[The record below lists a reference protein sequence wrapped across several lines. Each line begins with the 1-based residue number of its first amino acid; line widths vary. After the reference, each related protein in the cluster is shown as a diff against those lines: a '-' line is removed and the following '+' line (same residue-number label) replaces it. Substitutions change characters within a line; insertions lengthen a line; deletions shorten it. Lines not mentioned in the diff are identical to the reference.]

1 MKKRVNIY
9 TLLLV
14 LVTCFSLGLNEV
26 NAENVAHYFDVYKCP
41 VSSDDYEAEAE
52 DCLLAYENG
61 ELDSYHIANNGNLS
75 LHGDAE
81 GQYKNLIL
89 VIGKLNVK
97 NNEIRSFNTTWNWDP
112 NVLSLVY
119 SEGYS
124 DGHVYD
130 ASPFNLPCYIDRRGN
145 KEPKWTTTVNF
156 MRYSAEG
163 VGVLLAANASN
174 DNAYDIKTSNTEGG
188 VVEYFKELFLV
199 NPEAEVGTYTNII
212 MNSSDKQFA
221 EATDANLEAVDYD
234 VNNYRLKIYGTEE
247 NDATLG
253 TLTVSEN
260 STSETPYTL
269 TPEFEAAQSTN
280 VDYRVVIPYDI
291 TSVYVAG
298 TANSI
303 HAKSINGELGTTF
316 NVTYS
321 DLQVGVNEKT
331 IVVSAANGDTLTY
344 TLVIYRLSND
354 ATLKTFALNDTDITF
369 NETVDLNNTK
379 AYTATVPYR
388 IGHTTINAETNY
400 EGAYIGVDEESTIIS
415 QDWEIDPD
423 VLGSTT
429 TRVVRVYSENC
440 KYDYINL
447 NGNTSDKCQTNTYS
461 IALTREPA
469 STDSSLKTISV
480 VANEQLKTLNKSNYT
495 VGGQTYDLYEV
506 TDNIANAIDKVTIN
520 VSANDEFANVISGTG
535 EVSINVGDNYLPV
548 VIKAEDNSTT
558 TYYVYVHRLN
568 NNARLSALNVT
579 SNPVGTFAPGFDP
592 NYTNYYTYTYDAT
605 VSNVTITAVTSDQ
618 TYGKVAINDVTS
630 GTTVTP
636 NEATP
641 KTQTQ
646 TFNVSS
652 SDVNIVVTAEDGTV
666 NTYILYLTR
675 TKSSN
680 SYLAQLKLQ
689 ETALN
694 ELFTTKK
701 TDYTSSIDGEYDTVT
716 LQARPSVVYSN
727 IISVKLN
734 NVEVPFTA
742 DPQTKA
748 IEVALIGLQFPS
760 QARPTNTI
768 QVTVQSESQDERTYT
783 IELTR
788 DLYKI
793 ATLESL
799 SVPGYAFNEPFNP
812 DDLNY
817 TTSQNVPYATT
828 SVDVNGMITNE
839 YSTVKFYDD
848 NDQEITPTIDS
859 LDSKKFSGNIPLH
872 TGENT
877 IKVKVYAHNTA
888 EEYAKTYTIKLNR
901 TKNTNTSITSI
912 LVNGS
917 SNTPTLNP
925 GDGKWYVIVPNSKKE
940 LLPTDV
946 TVVKSDQNATVTKS
960 PKIELSTKQDNE
972 YKFTVTAEDGESS
985 REYTLV
991 VTRTKSRE
999 NALTGVEIYSSSD
1012 GENYLYQDSCVPVN
1026 GTCKVTVS
1034 SNTTHFKF
1042 KTVISEEATIS
1053 PSDDTVYE
1061 MPPSESTMT
1070 KPLSVTAED
1079 TTVANYSIVVERGLS
1094 SNARLS
1100 DIKINGVT
1108 VENFDPEEKHYY
1120 ITYPHAIAQAQV
1132 SATVEDTGKA
1142 TIYRAK
1148 YNGHTVDGILS
1159 NPFDLQC
1166 GQENEIIIDVQA
1178 ENPDVTRSYYLHI
1191 TREFNKDADL
1201 TNILLD
1207 DVGVASFTPSNSSY
1221 AASDVDY
1228 EKTSIKVT
1236 PLLSDTEHGSFT
1248 ITSVDPTTKEV
1259 LYSAD
1264 SWGNITLNT
1273 GDNEIVIAVQAH
1285 DPTIKKNYRVYIKRK
1300 LNSNINITKVK
1311 VAGVEATKEENN
1323 IYSVTVPNN
1332 VDVAN
1337 QENVLFEFAPGVME
1351 SDPDPTYEVTSK
1363 NLLTTVVSNAV
1374 TVVVT
1379 APDGVT
1385 DEIITVNVTREKSNK
1400 ASLHELTLTS
1410 GGELGTFNP
1419 LFVPDDESKDTIEYE
1434 VTVPKNNDYFTI
1446 GYSLTD
1452 KEHITDE
1459 KAVVTCELNDE
1470 VVECSEQMGI
1480 DAISGLAVVKINVTS
1495 EDETF
1500 TRTYVITLA
1509 RQKSSDTTLK
1519 KLVIRNYAGE
1529 QEEIPQ
1535 EIIDGVVNVHAPA
1548 NVNDVTI
1555 EIVPNSPYAAVE
1567 KILMN
1572 SQGVTFNE
1580 SLDHLT
1586 YGAILND
1593 LSYDAYPE
1601 GLNIVIITV
1610 IAEDGSKEDHPILLY
1625 RNYNNDTTLK
1635 SYKVDNE
1642 EQISNFENTATR
1654 LYEYRY
1660 NNVEYNKTYIEII
1673 NETTDSYAEYSISGG
1688 ESIENIENGH
1698 KVNLKTGSNAIVT
1711 TVTAQDGTVGYYY
1724 FYVTRRKNND
1734 TSFSSI
1740 YISDKKASCNLTTR
1754 ICTVVVPNETYEVN
1768 NDNVRVEF
1776 YPTAADYDE
1785 EAKYSVQ
1792 STVLNEGIITNVM
1805 MTVTAE
1811 DGTVKDY
1818 IIKVT
1823 RAPSDISTADNIVV
1837 TTDVDKNG
1845 SFTPAFKKDILEYT
1859 VGIDST
1865 ADEFTIVVDKTNENA
1880 VVTGDGTYSF
1890 TNDDPDDDEK
1900 IVIPIHITSQSGL
1913 TETEYTLT
1921 IVRGLNTIAT
1931 LGNLKVFDDDEKT
1944 NEYTLT
1950 PEFVADNVT
1959 KVDYEMNVAGDVE
1972 NVYLN
1977 TSVTNQSRATISSI
1991 KVNGSTIT
1999 DDTKINSYEGYVGL
2013 VSNTANLVLITV
2025 LSEDTYSSTVYR
2037 LTINR
2042 AANNDN
2048 KLSSLKVKG
2057 IEYINQNDVGYE
2069 NSMYLDENG
2078 DYRVDGIIIPNFRS
2092 SIDVSAIKNDVN
2104 ATFNTK
2110 LKIENGSE
2118 STVQLGDINIPVGRN
2133 EITITVTAED
2143 GTSIQK
2149 YIVEVTREPSSDASA
2164 TYVMFYDQLYTIQED
2179 VYDYYYVVTDPSLKE
2194 INDSDVTVT
2203 TASSGATV
2211 EKPGKVEIVTSA
2223 NNPAH
2228 YTYYATTYT
2237 FKVIAEDKSTE
2248 KEYTF
2253 NIHKD
2258 YSSNANLKAVNLS
2271 KGTVS
2276 PKFNPSV
2283 ASYTITLP
2291 YGTSTFEV
2299 EGIPEEE
2306 TTKVVGNTIYN
2317 YEDNLV
2323 IQLKTTAEDNET
2335 TQTYKFA
2342 VIMAESTDAY
2352 LNSLS
2357 VVSYSFEQTFKKTL
2371 FNYNMEDISF
2381 GTTHL
2386 SVAYTKS
2393 NSAAT
2398 VVCDMDGTVD
2408 NCEAM
2413 EVPQTVGTHRITV
2426 KVTAEDAVTTKTYTI
2441 DFDVIPSANAYLLD
2455 LTATDSEG
2463 KTLPFGFS
2471 RAIYSG
2477 YVITVPYTT
2486 EEVTF
2491 EAIATS
2497 EYATLEIG
2505 TSNSNGASQEPINY
2519 YQYEFTFENLV
2530 VGQNIVYVKVIP
2542 QDPNAQ
2548 SKTYTVIIN
2557 RAKREASKVTTLS
2570 SLEVLDPK
2578 GNAYTIDPAFTLDND
2593 TYDIGTIPY
2602 LDSTATVNVT
2612 PTDTNANIHYLVNG
2626 IVQPT
2631 NNVTVPITTG
2641 NGYIQIIVIAEDGET
2656 TQTYTINYKKE
2667 ASDNWKLSDLYV
2679 SNQSFAFNPN
2689 IQDHRFTY
2697 GFDVTSA
2704 VISFKP
2710 QVDGTSIKIGQM
2722 KYNAPINQLQTYTV
2736 PYLNVGENEIMIEC
2750 TAEDG
2755 TPGYYRIIIE
2765 REASDQVITS
2775 EEYGHQITTPTDGTV
2790 GLVLDVARGTTGGV
2804 FKTQLDNDDSLIK
2817 IFDRLDNDEIPDG
2830 DPLGTGMIAKLII
2843 NKNEA
2848 DRKLLVVPG
2857 DTNGDTEVDIYDLLA
2872 IVDHILESTLLE
2884 GPYYEAGDYD
2894 RTEEVDIY
2902 DLLSVVDVIINS

>member
-1 MKKRVNIY
+1 MKKTVKIY
-9 TLLLV
+9 TLLLL
-14 LVTCFSLGLNEV
+14 LVTCFSLGLKEV
-26 NAENVAHYFDVYKCP
+26 NAENVMHYFEVYKCP
-41 VSSDDYEAEAE
+41 VESDDYEYEARQ
-52 DCLLAYENG
+52 CNTKYNHN
-61 ELDSYHIANNGNLS
+61 ELDSYKIGNNGNLS
-75 LHGDAE
+75 LYGDSN
-81 GQYKNLIL
+81 GLYKNIIL
-89 VIGKLNVK
+89 VVGKIDVK
-97 NNEIRSFNTTWNWDP
+97 DNSIRSFNTTWNWDSS
-112 NVLSLVY
+112 VLSLIASSRPTY
-119 SEGYS
+119 T
-124 DGHVYD
+124 DGHVYGSSTFD
-130 ASPFNLPCYIDRRGN
+130 FPYEYDEDEDEKIS
-145 KEPKWTTTVNF
+145 KWTPTVNF
-156 MRYSAEG
+156 MRYAENG
-163 VGVLLAANASN
+163 TGIFLGANSST
-174 DNAYDIKTSNTEGG
+174 DPRYDLKQSNTDGG
-188 VVEYFKELFLV
+188 VVSYFREYFLV

-212 MNSSDKQFA
+212 MNAADKQFA
-221 EATDANLEAVDYD
+221 EATNTDLEAVDYD
-234 VNNYRLKIYGTEE
+234 TTNFRLKIYGTEE

-253 TLTVSEN
+253 NLTVSETSS
-260 STSETPYTL
+260 STTPYTMS
-269 TPEFEAAQSTN
+269 PAFEAGQSTTTE
-280 VDYRVVIPYDI
+280 YRVVVPNDI

-298 TANSI
+298 SANSI
-303 HAKSINGELGTTF
+303 HYKSITGVNT
-316 NVTYS
+316 TYS
-321 DLQVGVNEKT
+321 DLAVGANEET
-331 IVVSAANGDTLTY
+331 IAVTAANGDTLEY
-344 TLVIYRLSND
+344 TLTIYRLSND
-354 ATLKTFALNDTDITF
+354 ATLKTFTLTDADISF
-369 NETVDLNNTK
+369 NETVELDSTT

-388 IGHTTINAETNY
+388 TGHTTINAETNY
-400 EGAYIGVDEESTIIS
+400 SGAFIGADEDAITLTQEW
-415 QDWEIDPD
+415 DIDSN

-429 TRVVRVYSENC
+429 TRTVRVYSESC
-440 KYDYINL
+440 KYDYIGL
-447 NGNTSDKCQTNTYS
+447 NGNTNDKCQSNTYS

-469 STDSSLKTISV
+469 STDSSLNTISV
-480 VANEQLKTLNKSNYT
+480 VANEQLQTLNKTTYT
-495 VGGQTYDLYEV
+495 VGGKTYDLYEV

-520 VSANDEFANVISGTG
+520 ASAVDPYARVTSGTG
-535 EVSINVGDNYLPV
+535 EISIEVGDNYLPV
-548 VIKAEDNSTT
+548 VITAEDNSIT

-568 NNARLSALNVT
+568 NNAKLSGLNVT

-605 VSNVTITAVTSDQ
+605 VSNVTITANTADQ
-618 TYGKVAINDVTS
+618 TYGKVAINDVTT
-630 GTTVTP
+630 GTTLTP
-636 NEATP
+636 NAATL

-652 SDVNIVVTAEDGTV
+652 SDVNVVVTAEDGTV

-680 SYLAQLKLQ
+680 SYLAQLKLN
-689 ETALN
+689 ETAFN

-701 TDYTSSIDGEYDTVT
+701 TDYTSSIDGEYDRVT
-716 LQARPSVVYSN
+716 LVARPSVVYSN

-734 NVEVPFTA
+734 NSEVSFTA
-742 DPQTKA
+742 DPSTKA
-748 IEVALIGLQFPS
+748 VEVELSGLQFPT
-760 QARPTNTI
+760 QARPANII
-768 QVTVQSESQDERTYT
+768 QVTVQSESLDERTYT
-783 IELTR
+783 IELRR
-788 DLYKI
+788 DLYTI
-793 ATLESL
+793 ATLDSL
-799 SVPGYAFNEPFNP
+799 SATGYAFNEMFNP
-812 DDLNY
+812 DDLDY
-817 TTSQNVPYATT
+817 TITTQTVPYATT
-828 SVDVNGMITNE
+828 SVEVKGMVTNE
-839 YSTVKFYDD
+839 YSTVEIYDD
-848 NDQEITPTIDS
+848 SNQKVTHTIDS
-859 LDSKKFSGNIPLH
+859 TDAKKFSANVPLH

-877 IKVKVYAHNTA
+877 LKVNVFAHNTD
-888 EEYAKTYTIKLNR
+888 EQYTKTYTIKITR
-901 TKNTNTSITSI
+901 VKNTNTSITSV

-946 TVVKSDQNATVTKS
+946 TVVKSDPNATVTKGA
-960 PKIELSTKQDNE
+960 KIELSTKQDNE

-991 VTRTKSRE
+991 ITRTKSRE
-999 NALTGVEIYSSSD
+999 NALTGVEIYASPD

-1042 KTVISEEATIS
+1042 KTVISEEASIS
-1053 PSDDTVYE
+1053 PEDTTVYE
-1061 MPPSESTMT
+1061 MPPSDSTMT
-1070 KPLSVTAED
+1070 KPLAVTAED

-1094 SNARLS
+1094 SNPRLS
-1100 DIKINGVT
+1100 EIKVNGT
-1108 VENFDPEEKHYY
+1108 LVEGFNHDEKHYY
-1120 ITYPHAIAQAQV
+1120 ITYPYEV
-1132 SATVEDTGKA
+1132 DKATVTALVEDTGKA
-1142 TIYRAK
+1142 EIYRAK
-1148 YNGHTVDGILS
+1148 YNGHTVDGILT

-1166 GQENEIIIDVQA
+1166 GQENEIIIDVRA
-1178 ENPDVTRSYYLHI
+1178 ENTDVTRSYYLHI

-1207 DVGVASFTPSNSSY
+1207 DVGVSSFTSGNTSY
-1221 AASDVDY
+1221 AASDVEYD
-1228 EKTSIKVT
+1228 KTSIKVT
-1236 PLLSDTEHGSFT
+1236 ALLSDTEHGSFT

-1259 LYSAD
+1259 LYEAD

-1273 GDNEIVIAVQAH
+1273 GDNEIVIAVQAQ
-1285 DPTIKKNYRVYIKRK
+1285 DPSIKKNYRIYIKRK

-1311 VAGVEATKEENN
+1311 VAGVEATKEENT
-1323 IYSVTVPNN
+1323 IYSVTVPND

-1337 QENVLFEFAPGVME
+1337 QENVVFEFAPGIME
-1351 SDPDPTYEVTSK
+1351 SDPDPTYEVTTK

-1385 DEIITVNVTREKSNK
+1385 DEIITVNVTRSKSNK
-1400 ASLHELTLTS
+1400 ASLRELTLTS
-1410 GGELGTFNP
+1410 GGELGTFSP
-1419 LFVPDDESKDTIEYE
+1419 LFVADDESKETINYE
-1434 VTVPKNNDYFTI
+1434 VTVPKDNDYFTI
-1446 GYSLTD
+1446 GYTVTD

-1459 KAVVTCELNDE
+1459 KAVVTCEMNDE
-1470 VVECSEQMGI
+1470 VVDCGEQMAI
-1480 DAISGLAVVKINVTS
+1480 DATSGAAEVKVIVTS
-1495 EDETF
+1495 EDESV

-1509 RQKSSDTTLK
+1509 RQKSSDTTYK
-1519 KLVIRNYAGE
+1519 SITIRNYADE
-1529 QEEIPQ
+1529 TEIIPQ
-1535 EIIDGVVNVHAPA
+1535 ELIDGVINARAPA
-1548 NVNDVTI
+1548 NVNDVTL
-1555 EIVPNSPYAAVE
+1555 EIVPNSPYAVVE
-1567 KILMN
+1567 QILLN
-1572 SQGVTFNE
+1572 SQGVSFNE
-1580 SLDHLT
+1580 SLDHT
-1586 YGAILND
+1586 TFGAILND
-1593 LSYDAYPE
+1593 LSYSAYPE
-1601 GLNIVIITV
+1601 GLNIVIIR
-1610 IAEDGSKEDHPILLY
+1610 IKAEDGTWEDHPILLY
-1625 RNYNNDTTLK
+1625 RTYNNDTTLK
-1635 SYKVDNE
+1635 SYKVDGT
-1642 EQISNFENTATR
+1642 EQITNFENTATR

-1660 NNVEYNKTYIEII
+1660 DNVDYTKTYIDIT
-1673 NETTDSYAEYSISGG
+1673 NETTDSFAEYSISGG
-1688 ESIENIENGH
+1688 ESIDTTDSTH
-1698 KVNLKTGSNAIVT
+1698 RVHLKTGSNAIVT

-1734 TSFSSI
+1734 ASFNSI
-1740 YISDKKASCNLTTR
+1740 YVADKKASCNLSTR
-1754 ICTVVVPNETYEVN
+1754 ICTVTVTNETHEVN
-1768 NDNVRVEF
+1768 NDNVRIDF
-1776 YPTAADYDE
+1776 NATAADYD
-1785 EAKYSVQ
+1785 AKPQFNVQ
-1792 STVLNEGIITNVM
+1792 PTVLNEGIITNVM

-1823 RAPSDISTADNIVV
+1823 RAPSDISTLDNIIVE
-1837 TTDVDKNG
+1837 TDVNKNG
-1845 SFTPAFKKDILEYT
+1845 SFTPAFKKDVLEYT
-1859 VGIDST
+1859 VGVDST
-1865 ADEFTIVVDKTNENA
+1865 ADEFTIVVEKTNDNA
-1880 VVTGDGTYSF
+1880 VVTGAGTYSF

-1931 LGNLKVFDDDEKT
+1931 LGSLKVYDDDEKA
-1944 NEYTLT
+1944 NEFTLT

-1959 KVDYEMNVAGDVE
+1959 KVDYEMDVAGDVE
-1972 NVYLN
+1972 TVYID
-1977 TSVTNQSRATISSI
+1977 TAVTAQSRASISSI
-1991 KVNGSTIT
+1991 KVNGNTIT
-1999 DDTKINSYEGYVGL
+1999 DDSKINSYEGYVSL
-2013 VSNTANLVLITV
+2013 ASNTANLVLITV

-2057 IEYINQNDVGYE
+2057 IEYINENDVGYE

-2078 DYRVDGIIIPNFRS
+2078 NYRVDGIVIPNFKS

-2143 GTSIQK
+2143 GTSTQK
-2149 YIVEVTREPSSDASA
+2149 YIIEVTREPSTDATA
-2164 TYVMFYDQLYTIQED
+2164 TYVMFYDQLFAIQEG
-2179 VYDYYYVVTDPSLKE
+2179 VYDYYYVVTNPSLKE
-2194 INDSDVTVT
+2194 ITDTDVTVT

-2211 EKPGKVEIVTSA
+2211 EKPGTTQIITSV

-2228 YTYYATTYT
+2228 YSYYASTYT
-2237 FKVIAEDKSTE
+2237 FTVRAEDKTTTQD
-2248 KEYTF
+2248 YTF
-2253 NIHKD
+2253 YIHKD

-2299 EGIPEEE
+2299 EGIPEED
-2306 TTKVVGNTIYN
+2306 TTEVVGNTVYN
-2317 YEDNLV
+2317 YDENLV
-2323 IQLKTTAEDNET
+2323 IQLKTTAEDGET
-2335 TQTYKFA
+2335 KQTYKFA

-2371 FNYNMEDISF
+2371 FNYDMEDISF

-2386 SVAYTKS
+2386 AVAYTKS

-2408 NCEAM
+2408 NCESM
-2413 EVPQTVGTHRITV
+2413 SVPQTVGTHRITV
-2426 KVTAEDAVTTKTYTI
+2426 NVTAEDAVTTKTYTI
-2441 DFDVIPSANAYLLD
+2441 DFDIIPSANAYLLD
-2455 LTATDSEG
+2455 LTAEDQEG
-2463 KTLPFGFS
+2463 KALPFGFS
-2471 RAIYSG
+2471 RAIYAG

-2486 EEVTF
+2486 EAVTF
-2491 EAIATS
+2491 EATATS

-2505 TSNSNGASQEPINY
+2505 TSNANGASSEPINY

-2548 SKTYTVIIN
+2548 SRTYTVIVN

-2570 SLEVLDPK
+2570 SLEVLDPT
-2578 GNAYTIDPAFTLDND
+2578 GNAYPIDPAFTLEND

-2602 LDSTATVNVT
+2602 LDASATVNVT
-2612 PTDTNANIHYLVNG
+2612 PTDSNANLHYLVNG

-2631 NNVTVPITTG
+2631 NNVTIPITTG

-2679 SNQSFAFNPN
+2679 SNQSFAFNPD
-2689 IQDHRFTY
+2689 IQDYRFTY
-2697 GFDVTSA
+2697 DFDVTSA

-2710 QVDGTSIKIGQM
+2710 QVDGSSVKIGQM
-2722 KYNAPINQLQTYTV
+2722 KYNAPINLLQTYTV
-2736 PYLNVGENEIMIEC
+2736 PYLNIGENEIMIEC

-2755 TPGYYRIIIE
+2755 TPGFYRIIIE
-2765 REASDQVITS
+2765 REGSDQVITS
-2775 EEYGHQITTPTDGTV
+2775 ETYGHHITTPEDGTV

-2817 IFDRLDNDEIPDG
+2817 VFDKLDNDEIPDG